1 VIALDALGLSHVAM
15 ELFVAAQGMRLA
27 DGSYWTGMVYPEE
40 LTFPDAE
47 RTTYTA
53 AAVVLAADALS
64 SASPASGLFRGE
76 GLPAPLD
83 LPESSCSWGIGECSA
98 RLRPL

>member
-1 VIALDALGLSHVAM
+1 MARR
-15 ELFVAAQGMRLA
+15 LFVAAQELRLA

-40 LTFPDAE
+40 MTFPAAE

-64 SASPASGLFRGE
+64 GRHAGLRALPRRGAPRPAR
-76 GLPAPLD
+76 PARVELLVGP
-83 LPESSCSWGIGECSA
+83 GECSA
-98 RLRPL
+98 RRRPG